1 MCIRDRLKIPHKY
14 GVAFSV
20 NNITGF
26 PTETKKLAFDTIE
39 LNRHFDSDNTNI
51 HTFIPFHGTPLRK
64 LCEQLG
70 FIKPETIT
78 KCVTH
83 DETSLDMPQY
93 PPQEIKEIRNKFLKP
108 NLSESLPVKGIIAV
122 YPIKY
127 IVISQDAISKLVTG
141 ISKSIMI

>member
-1 MCIRDRLKIPHKY
+1 M
-14 GVAFSV
+14 
-20 NNITGF
+20 
-26 PTETKKLAFDTIE
+26 AFDTIE

-93 PPQEIKEIRNKFLKP
+93 PPHEIKEIRKIAAAHRHFRSVNVAGWGQEGIRDFILIRFSNKNGHF
-108 NLSESLPVKGIIAV
+108 II
-122 YPIKY
+122 
-127 IVISQDAISKLVTG
+127 S
-141 ISKSIMI
+141 